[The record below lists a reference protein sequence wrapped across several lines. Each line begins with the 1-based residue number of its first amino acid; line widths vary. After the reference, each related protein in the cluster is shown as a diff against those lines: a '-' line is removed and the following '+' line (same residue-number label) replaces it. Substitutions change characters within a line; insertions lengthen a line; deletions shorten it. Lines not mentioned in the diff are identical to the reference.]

1 VLGGNDERVAKAL
14 FAEETGSELLPWPDA
29 DKPADGL
36 ACADGSCR
44 YTARGKSVAIV
55 TEERGLPTGCD
66 MADAI
71 VSQVPAGFA
80 CRKQVTVV
88 DRIDNW
94 RRGAVAL
101 WIDPGG
107 ITVTGA
113 NDSRGDRPW
122 VPHPVSAKERA
133 KKAPPSE

>member
-1 VLGGNDERVAKAL
+1 M
-14 FAEETGSELLPWPDA
+14 
-29 DKPADGL
+29 
-36 ACADGSCR
+36 
-44 YTARGKSVAIV
+44 AIV
-55 TEERGLPTGCD
+55 TDEKGLPAGCGA
-66 MADAI
+66 ADAI

-80 CRKQVTVV
+80 CRRRLPVV

-101 WIDPGG
+101 WLDPGG

-122 VPHPVSAKERA
+122 VPHPVPKAQRLNV
-133 KKAPPSE
+133 APPGE